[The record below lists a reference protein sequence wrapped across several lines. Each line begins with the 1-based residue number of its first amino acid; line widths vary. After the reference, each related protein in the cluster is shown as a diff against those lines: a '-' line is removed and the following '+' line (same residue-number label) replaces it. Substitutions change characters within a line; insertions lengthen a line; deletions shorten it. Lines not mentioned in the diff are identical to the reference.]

1 MATAV
6 RKPRCASAVSSLARS
21 WQSWASE
28 HAGRQG
34 AAPAGWVPSSLTQ
47 DGSHRPAAGGL
58 RPPVSAGVQAEP
70 RGSVCA
76 GEGAPRAGA
85 AAVAK
90 SGCGSQRVRA
100 LAEQGG
106 PGDGERSLGEWSP
119 AWGRGDRKLGSR
131 SSSLDTQDSGL
142 GEEGL
147 SDTDAD
153 GRTGD
158 RPPSQTGQTRNK
170 DRPKIQVVT
179 LGDLRSRWQVWSEQ
193 HLEQQKLNP
202 FSEGFDYVHAMALR
216 LQKGDEG
223 YGRPKEGSR
232 TAERAQRAQR
242 HIRREMEEMCFI
254 IRDLGARGP
263 DGGARVTFG
272 RLFDRYVKISDKVV
286 GILLRCRK
294 HGMVAFEGEML
305 WKGRDDSVIITLLG

>member
-47 DGSHRPAAGGL
+47 DGSHRAAAGGL
-58 RPPVSAGVQAEP
+58 RPPVSAGVRAEP
-70 RGSVCA
+70 RGSVFA
-76 GEGAPRAGA
+76 GEGAPSAGA

-119 AWGRGDRKLGSR
+119 AWGRGDRRLGSR

>member
-1 MATAV
+1 MATAA
-6 RKPRCASAVSSLARS
+6 REPRCASAVSSLARS
-21 WQSWASE
+21 WQSWASQ

-34 AAPAGWVPSSLTQ
+34 AAPPGWVPSSLIQ
-47 DGSHRPAAGGL
+47 DESHRAMAGGL
-58 RPPVSAGVQAEP
+58 RPPVSAGAQAEP
-70 RGSVCA
+70 RGPVCA
-76 GEGAPRAGA
+76 GKGAPSAGA
-85 AAVAK
+85 AA
-90 SGCGSQRVRA
+90 GCGSQRVRA

-106 PGDGERSLGEWSP
+106 PGDGECSLGEWSP
-119 AWGRGDRKLGSR
+119 AWGRRDRRLGSR

-179 LGDLRSRWQVWSEQ
+179 LRDLRSRWQVWSEQ

-202 FSEGFDYVHAMALR
+202 FSEGFDYEHAMAVR